1 MLILVGSF
9 CDLHAEEK
17 ISEFEAQTFADS
29 VGIPLFIISSK
40 DNINIDKLLNY
51 LGNKLIELN
60 NNYHLKNTK
69 GLYTISRTP
78 KIEKK
83 KRNCIK

>member
-1 MLILVGSF
+1 MLILVGSL
-9 CDLHAEEK
+9 CDLHVKEK
-17 ISEFEAQTFADS
+17 VSEFEAQAFADS

-51 LGNKLIELN
+51 LGNKLIEPN

-69 GLYTISRTP
+69 GLYAIRRTR

-83 KRNCIK
+83 KSECI